1 MLVLPDAHPHDPPL
15 DIAVSH
21 ALLRRVAAGEQPP
34 TVRLYRP
41 GPTLAFGRL
50 DERLPG
56 FSAAREAGVAHG
68 FTPLL
73 RLAGGHAAAY
83 DDASLIYEELV
94 PTAEGMTG
102 MPARFA
108 AGVAF
113 LAGVLADLGVDARV
127 GQIPGEYCPG
137 AHSVSVGG
145 RVKVV
150 GTAQRVVRGAAMLS
164 AVIVVGHGPA
174 IRDVLVD
181 AYRALG
187 LDFTPS
193 TAGALDD
200 ETPRLDP
207 AAVAAGIERALTA
220 RGDTP
225 EPGALDAATLAA
237 ARALRARHALD

>member
-1 MLVLPDAHPHDPPL
+1 VLVLPDAHPEDPPL

-21 ALLRRVAAGEQPP
+21 ALLRRVAAGTQPP

-50 DERLPG
+50 DESRPG
-56 FSAAREAGVAHG
+56 FAAARAAGAEHG

-83 DDASLIYEELV
+83 DGACLIYEEIL
-94 PTAEGMTG
+94 PTADGMTG

-108 AGVAF
+108 AGVSF

-137 AHSVSVGG
+137 RHSISVAG
-145 RVKVV
+145 RTKVV

-174 IRDVLVD
+174 IRAVLVD
-181 AYRALG
+181 AYRALD
-187 LDFTPS
+187 LDFVPS
-193 TAGALDD
+193 TAGAIDD
-200 ETPRLDP
+200 DVPGLDP
-207 AAVAAGIERALTA
+207 AAVAAGVERALAA
-220 RGDTP
+220 RDDAP
-225 EPGALDAATLAA
+225 EPGALDAETLTA
-237 ARALRARHALD
+237 ARALRARHVLG